1 MTYPTDPDE
10 TQRLTVN
17 PPIEDP
23 GSEVDGQ
30 GQVPVKVCPR
40 CSVQSQ
46 TDGNFCPHC
55 AASYTGGAG
64 PRSKISRRI
73 VIAAVAALVVIGSA
87 TGLAVKVSHDN
98 DVTAQRV
105 AAAHALKLETDAAK
119 AKAAADAAAAKATA
133 DAAAAAEVV
142 KQAADDQ
149 TRTER
154 TASVAELE
162 ASILK
167 DAKERVKSQTLTG
180 PILSVSCT
188 PLGGGSADD
197 LTSVTGTFECIAVNK
212 KNADGSS
219 SGYRFSATINWGKDY
234 TWHLGS

>member
-1 MTYPTDPDE
+1 MTYTTDPDQA
-10 TQRLTVN
+10 QRPDVN
-17 PPIEDP
+17 PPVEGSGTDP
-23 GSEVDGQ
+23 DANG
-30 GQVPVKVCPR
+30 PLTVKVCPR

-46 TDGNFCPHC
+46 TAGTFCPHC
-55 AASYTGGAG
+55 AASYNGHGSRA
-64 PRSKISRRI
+64 KISRRI

-98 DVTAQRV
+98 EVTAQRV

-119 AKAAADAAAAKATA
+119 AKADADLATA
-133 DAAAAAEVV
+133 AT

-154 TASVAELE
+154 KASVAQLE

-167 DAKERVKSQTLTG
+167 DAKGMVKSQTLTG
-180 PILSVSCT
+180 PIFSVSCT

-197 LTSVTGTFECIAVNK
+197 LTAVTGTFECIAVNK

-219 SGYRFSATINWGKDY
+219 SGYQFAATINWNKDY